1 MEQQPK
7 GAHVEQPKALRPC
20 GGPHHVACGCRK
32 SAGLPVER
40 TQFGFVQRARFSHP
54 DLHHEEVL
62 ELDSPF
68 AAVVAAGT
76 HVFSFVLLGDQ
87 NAGKSTFLHSFS
99 CTDEPHWLELS
110 SYLPLLSSAFLNVRL
125 LPPGDDTPPRDELPY
140 IDTDIGRGNFLMTAE
155 NFAFFLR
162 EFGLAPD
169 SDARGAGAAPPLREC
184 LGDARYVLTQFIEVG
199 GDHLD
204 RLIARAS
211 PAGCTVG
218 SPASSPGWLDDT
230 LRMSERLLRGVGRG
244 AYYLNAATLFPSH
257 VSPTD
262 AGENSD
268 TNQLV
273 ISVPALRLLLDRL
286 SYLSR
291 SAPTVG
297 LELLIL
303 VSRLSPTDGAA
314 APIFDSAQSVKQLN
328 AALEQLGLQQ
338 VLEQGFVAADFV
350 FHCASDLNN
359 LPDVDE
365 DVELHLEIKDHP
377 VAQFV
382 RQLLKVVHHA
392 LGWNLRITQ
401 VLPAT
406 HHRLLPA
413 SADST
418 PVGTCGAQMVNET
431 SSVSSPEAG
440 SLVMSVSGLVGTL
453 VRLFNGRLMDR
464 SSQHPD
470 SLVAAH
476 ILGCW
481 EDVGRRVCKSNSIYQ
496 DAATSMFNPYVT
508 AADFRDYLLDDVV
521 EDQLELPATTI
532 LQRFEPVS
540 RHLVSAGL
548 CLAHAGQN
556 HACLT
561 VKFWHEQQHDAAA
574 SHAAGTYRHP
584 VGEWRTWCDSESAGP
599 AEFGIRFPYHPNFMA
614 AIRGHFDR
622 EIPTEFWLHSSSDNE
637 EHQPCKADPFAG
649 VIADLEAARTDLQ
662 AEAIRSLKAFIQ
674 QLEAGMDKPVETV
687 QGQHVHDCTV
697 FQTRATADRLAF
709 HLEEL
714 ALLTHVLHGNSSSP
728 CVRVSVEHGA
738 TAALQVVRWLTQSCS
753 PPRTAAEPF
762 SRDCS
767 DSMRVDIMLTE
778 KS

>member
-1 MEQQPK
+1 MPSRSRE
-7 GAHVEQPKALRPC
+7 VLR
-20 GGPHHVACGCRK
+20 HVACGCRK

-68 AAVVAAGT
+68 AATVAAGT

-99 CTDEPHWLELS
+99 YTDEPNWLELS

-140 IDTDIGRGNFLMTAE
+140 IDTDIGRSNFLMTAE
-155 NFAFFLR
+155 NFAFFLH

-169 SDARGAGAAPPLREC
+169 SDARGAGASPPLREC
-184 LGDARYVLTQFIEVG
+184 LGDARYVLTQFIEIG

-204 RLIARAS
+204 RLIARAT
-211 PAGCTVG
+211 PTGCTVS

-244 AYYLNAATLFPSH
+244 GYYLNAATLFPSH
-257 VSPTD
+257 VVPTD
-262 AGENSD
+262 AGENGD
-268 TNQLV
+268 ATELV

-286 SYLSR
+286 SYLSH
-291 SAPTVG
+291 SAPTAG

-303 VSRLSPTDGAA
+303 VSRLPPTDGAA
-314 APIFDSAQSVKQLN
+314 APIFDSNQSVKQLN
-328 AALEQLGLQQ
+328 GALEQLGLQQ

-350 FHCASDLNN
+350 FHSASDLNN

-365 DVELHLEIKDHP
+365 DVELHLEIEDHP
-377 VAQFV
+377 VAHFV

-392 LGWNLRITQ
+392 LAWNLRITQ

-406 HHRLLPA
+406 HHHLLPA
-413 SADST
+413 SDDSS
-418 PVGTCGAQMVNET
+418 PAKTCGAQMANET
-431 SSVSSPEAG
+431 SNVSSPETG
-440 SLVMSVSGLVGTL
+440 PLVMSVSGLVGTL

-470 SLVAAH
+470 SLVAAYV
-476 ILGCW
+476 LGCW
-481 EDVGRRVCKSNSIYQ
+481 EDVGRRVCKSNTICQ
-496 DAATSMFNPYVT
+496 DAAILNPYVT
-508 AADFRDYLLDDVV
+508 AANFRDYLLDDVV

-556 HACLT
+556 HARLT

-574 SHAAGTYRHP
+574 SHPAGTSRRP
-584 VGEWRTWCDSESAGP
+584 VGEWRTWCDSKSAGP

-622 EIPTEFWLHSSSDNE
+622 EVPTEFWLHSSNGNE
-637 EHQPCKADPFAG
+637 DHQPYMADSFAG
-649 VIADLEAARTDLQ
+649 VRAELDEARTGLQ
-662 AEAIRSLKAFIQ
+662 AEVHRLLKAFIQ
-674 QLEAGMDKPVETV
+674 QLEAGMDEPVETF
-687 QGQHVHDCTV
+687 QGQHVHYCTV
-697 FQTRATADRLAF
+697 FQMRADADQLAF

-714 ALLTHVLHGNSSSP
+714 ALLTNILQGNSSSA
-728 CVRVSVEHGA
+728 CVRVSVEQGA
-738 TAALQVVRWLTQSCS
+738 TAALAVARWLQQSCS
-753 PPRTAAEPF
+753 PAHTVAEPH

-767 DSMRVDIMLTE
+767 DSMCVDIMVTE